1 MLNETIIIKIQQRLN
16 KLSSNDFQN
25 LASWQILEA
34 FNTAQLDG
42 TRIALKDSA
51 DVGTMAIEDFQSLL
65 VEKSDFL
72 FFDTGDSFQTSTD
85 AWPTNFLRNNRL
97 DLSVVSTCCSTPK
110 KMVAY
115 LAEESNVPI
124 LLNDVHRK
132 PNYDWG
138 ETFFVL
144 SGNTIK
150 IYHSGEFTID
160 ACNYIYYREP
170 RRVQIAGVRDVYQNA
185 IPTTNVTCEFSDNVT
200 EVFIF
205 GAAAL
210 LAGDMG
216 SFEQMGRMITEQ
228 QRLK

>member
-1 MLNETIIIKIQQRLN
+1 
-16 KLSSNDFQN
+16 
-25 LASWQILEA
+25 
-34 FNTAQLDG
+34 
-42 TRIALKDSA
+42 
-51 DVGTMAIEDFQSLL
+51 
-65 VEKSDFL
+65 
-72 FFDTGDSFQTSTD
+72 
-85 AWPTNFLRNNRL
+85 
-97 DLSVVSTCCSTPK
+97 
-110 KMVAY
+110 MVAY